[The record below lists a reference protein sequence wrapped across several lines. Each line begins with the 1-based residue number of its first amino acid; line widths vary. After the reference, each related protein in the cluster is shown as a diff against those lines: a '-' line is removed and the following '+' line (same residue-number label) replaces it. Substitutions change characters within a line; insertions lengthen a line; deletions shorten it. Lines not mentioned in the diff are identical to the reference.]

1 MSSTLAISAANLDV
15 LEKNMN
21 TLANNVGD
29 VYQSVANVT
38 GHVNDIDNKVSS
50 VTDTVKTLEEEI
62 KSFMLEIRES
72 SVVGNARQ
80 TILMDEGQLDK
91 KFGHYDEIRR
101 RINGILQSTDMNA
114 IKKSTMLNISE
125 QTLVNTPNY
134 YLAPAL
140 VALCAWILDD
150 KALAERAL
158 KEAMARDDEK
168 TSLLFCLINLR
179 AGRNE
184 SSIRWLERYL
194 NVQDPTKMDNK
205 IVTVMNAIT
214 CGVFGNE
221 AKDICINKV
230 NGWVSELN
238 SMPSYKDKQKER
250 WIKYLES
257 NFNEISDDSFPYLNH
272 YVNDW
277 PTLKKNI
284 SLSSSHEINYKKLSS
299 IVKKEN
305 TSNNDARS
313 QIDNLL
319 NMLVFSYEK
328 DELELRR
335 DIMKNKHI
343 IEENGNMTKALER
356 FEQTSKIYD
365 EYNDF
370 FTHLSNIVLEYK
382 VLNPNVD
389 TRKYAFALEKNIVKG
404 AYEDMNSSTNNGI
417 GDINI
422 KINDWKG
429 STTDGSNER
438 ELKASLSNYVEQ
450 LFEEDLSKAKL
461 FNIKMFISIIIA
473 LVAIFLTLNQPILVF
488 IIFIVTLGFNAY
500 EFYEAYKTRN
510 SIMKDIE
517 RNKKSASD
525 ILTNII
531 AEVVDYK
538 FMYENNLKS
547 RNKLM
552 NFIDSLDADEY
563 IKSRKNERNIRIEK
577 GN

>member
-230 NGWVSELN
+230 NSWVSELN

-319 NMLVFSYEK
+319 NMLVF
-328 DELELRR
+328 
-335 DIMKNKHI
+335 
-343 IEENGNMTKALER
+343 
-356 FEQTSKIYD
+356 SKIYD